1 MSELIRPLPTTG
13 PLWIRHGTC
22 ADGLLRPG
30 THARPNSPLTHYGL
44 REIQR
49 AAQHLER
56 EHWIPQLIVASPLP
70 RAQDTARLL
79 ADLLDT
85 PPPVAQPVL
94 TEWRAPDC
102 VLGLSPES
110 YPATYR
116 AWRRERA
123 QRIETALP
131 GGESL
136 RTFAARAHDAQALA
150 TKLADRHGR
159 VLLVSH
165 RILIGAVAARHH
177 QHHGPAELF
186 NFAARFA
193 LSPAQLW
200 APETGIHT
208 VEEPRERP

>member
-1 MSELIRPLPTTG
+1 MSELIRPLPATG

-49 AAQHLER
+49 AAQHLDHED
-56 EHWIPQLIVASPLP
+56 WIPQFVVASPLP
-70 RAQDTARLL
+70 RALDTARLL
-79 ADLLDT
+79 ADFLGT
-85 PPPVAQPVL
+85 PPPVTQPVL

-102 VLGLSPES
+102 VLGLSPER

-116 AWRRERA
+116 AWRRQRA
-123 QRIETALP
+123 QRIEAALP

-136 RTFAARAHDAQALA
+136 RAFASRARDAQTLA
-150 TKLADRHGR
+150 AELADRHGR

-165 RILIGAVAARHH
+165 RLLIGAIAGLHDRCHE
-177 QHHGPAELF
+177 PADLF
-186 NFAARFA
+186 NFAVRFA

-200 APETGIHT
+200 APEAGIHAM
-208 VEEPRERP
+208 EEPRERP